1 MSRYSYTPIHQRPQI
16 VVHDHDVLSG
26 RGVTIAHHAGNQRF
40 RTLVTTRA
48 DEAYCASYSA
58 SEKRAISEEI
68 IRHIKS
74 LDPPGRFLKRDG
86 RGQVSRGLAGPWEEL
101 TEREAIHKTCQAL
114 RDCNR
119 LDRQGYAAGVAMP
132 PDVVQ
137 AARHLQDTG
146 LTGKQYA
153 ARAAAELAAAQAA
166 ATIPSNKRDWGRVSP
181 SVENAAEWLKK
192 QRTDENTTVTP
203 STAASDTANGG
214 TISYD
219 PGSMDG
225 PPPYEQFQP
234 PAQYVS
240 PPSPMYAPTPSSE
253 GYAQAPGIVYTSSL
267 STGAYSHTPP
277 LPHFPT
283 ASSGETFEPAPM
295 YHMVPPPPGA
305 TYRQAPSPAPYPSSS
320 DPSTVAAP
328 ADPSISGQSDQKNSE
343 FAYSSNHGDPRLTHQ
358 GQMYAPSQS
367 QGTSQPVALPLYTSY
382 AAPAPTGQ
390 RYAAM
395 QASQSIP
402 SPYTPLAPA
411 STGGANAYDRPVY
424 RYHQAPPSN
433 GSYAAAPGPVYQ
445 ATPAYHPAPG
455 PAYQSGPG
463 YQSASAQGYHAAPT
477 AEYQPLSAQ
486 GYQTA
491 PAPAQGYQPESA
503 PITQQSSSNSDL
515 APVYHA
521 DSDTAAFHSQTTPL
535 TTYETS
541 CEPDLHDNASIASP
555 GSEPV
560 YAPTT
565 TAYQSFTDTSAA
577 ATQSDPNTF
586 PGGLSDTGYSQG
598 DLSAAS
604 AGADLLI
611 SAAYQSTV
619 PSTSEAQG
627 LVNASVVVATKWE
640 GETLGL

>member
-86 RGQVSRGLAGPWEEL
+86 RGQVSRGLSGPWEEL

-119 LDRQGYAAGVAMP
+119 LDREGYAAGVAMP

-153 ARAAAELAAAQAA
+153 ARAAAELAAVQAA
-166 ATIPSNKRDWGRVSP
+166 ATIPNNKRDWGRVSP

-203 STAASDTANGG
+203 STAGSDTANGG
-214 TISYD
+214 TVSYD

-234 PAQYVS
+234 PAQYAS
-240 PPSPMYAPTPSSE
+240 PPSPMYAPVPSSE

-267 STGAYSHTPP
+267 STGAYSHPPP

-283 ASSGETFEPAPM
+283 ASGGETFEPAPM
-295 YHMVPPPPGA
+295 YHLVQPPPGA
-305 TYRQAPSPAPYPSSS
+305 TYRPSPTPYASSS
-320 DPSTVAAP
+320 DPTKVPTP
-328 ADPSISGQSDQKNSE
+328 ADPSISRQLDQKNPSFE
-343 FAYSSNHGDPRLTHQ
+343 YSPNQGEPRLTHQ
-358 GQMYAPSQS
+358 GQIYAPSLS
-367 QGTSQPVALPLYTSY
+367 QGSSQPVPLTLYTAY
-382 AAPAPTGQ
+382 AAPPPTGQ
-390 RYAAM
+390 RYAAI
-395 QASQSIP
+395 QAAQTTP

-411 STGGANAYDRPVY
+411 PTGGGNTYERPIY
-424 RYHQAPPSN
+424 SYHQPPPSN
-433 GSYAAAPGPVYQ
+433 GSYATVSGPIYQ
-445 ATPAYHPAPG
+445 APPPYHPAPG
-455 PAYQSGPG
+455 PTYQAGPG
-463 YQSASAQGYHAAPT
+463 YQSAAAQGYHAAPA
-477 AEYQPLSAQ
+477 AEYQALSAPA
-486 GYQTA
+486 YQTA
-491 PAPAQGYQPESA
+491 PTPAPRYQPESSS
-503 PITQQSSSNSDL
+503 ITQQTSSNSDL
-515 APVYHA
+515 TSVYHT
-521 DSDTAAFHSQTTPL
+521 DSDSAAFHSQTAPL

-541 CEPDLHDNASIASP
+541 GEPDSHDPTCMASP

-565 TAYQSFTDTSAA
+565 TDYQSFSDTSAA
-577 ATQSDPNTF
+577 AAQSDPNTF

-611 SAAYQSTV
+611 SAAYQTTA
-619 PSTSEAQG
+619 STSEAEC
-627 LVNASVVVATKWE
+627 LVSAAVVAATKWE